1 MCKRCYLPDGGRS
14 LCNRPGETGRKQER
28 APEGSAGA
36 VSRAGRRLRAE
47 AGLRGQGGE
56 NHRVDVLLLQQ
67 HAHFQG
73 RAVLC
78 VLDGLDQFPR
88 ELGEEVLVVAELLV
102 RGSPVPEHCLRAE
115 RQGKEAAVRGVGR
128 HLREPRDH
136 VPPAAIRPLVAPTDK
151 CHPSWAAVLYCLRV
165 RAP

>member
-1 MCKRCYLPDGGRS
+1 MLSSRRRKELMQPA
-14 LCNRPGETGRKQER
+14 GRKQER
-28 APEGSAGA
+28 APKGLGGA

-56 NHRVDVLLLQQ
+56 NHHVDVLLLQQ
-67 HAHFQG
+67 HPHFQG
-73 RAVLC
+73 GAVLC
-78 VLDGLDQFPR
+78 VLDGLDQFPTVV
-88 ELGEEVLVVAELLV
+88 GEEFLVVAELLV

-115 RQGKEAAVRGVGR
+115 RQGREVAMRGVGR
-128 HLREPRDH
+128 HLPEPKDH

>member
-1 MCKRCYLPDGGRS
+1 MHPA
-14 LCNRPGETGRKQER
+14 GRKQER
-28 APEGSAGA
+28 APEGSGGA
-36 VSRAGRRLRAE
+36 VSRAGRRLRAK

-56 NHRVDVLLLQQ
+56 NHHVDVLLLQQ
-67 HAHFQG
+67 HPHFQG

-78 VLDGLDQFPR
+78 VLDGLDQFPTVV
-88 ELGEEVLVVAELLV
+88 GEEVLVVAELLV

-115 RQGKEAAVRGVGR
+115 RQGREAAMRGAGR
-128 HLREPRDH
+128 HLPEPKDH

-165 RAP
+165 RTP